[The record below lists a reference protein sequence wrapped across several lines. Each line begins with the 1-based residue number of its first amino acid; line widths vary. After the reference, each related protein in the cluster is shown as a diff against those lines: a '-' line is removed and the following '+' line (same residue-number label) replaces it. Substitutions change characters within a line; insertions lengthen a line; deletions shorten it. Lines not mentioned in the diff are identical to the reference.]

1 MPPTRASAAAS
12 LRRMLCPATRL
23 PAGLRPVLAGA
34 KTESDKKAKE
44 QEVFL
49 GVKVRALPRQGPAAA

>member
-1 MPPTRASAAAS
+1 
-12 LRRMLCPATRL
+12 MLCPATRL